1 MSPEHN
7 LSDRSHGHG
16 QRASRLIP
24 DLSPEAKLSRSL
36 SRLSHGRHARR
47 HHEASDD
54 KPRSP
59 SNRRHSSRPKT
70 GPGEEGSTLRE
81 RRGSSSSLREVATS
95 PEPQSPARGQSS
107 GPPSL
112 SSVPGDGTARDAPV
126 LPSWFGGDFLADLH
140 TSIHSPPSSHGSPT
154 ALERLERLEADA
166 LDVAARSPSPMRSTM
181 PRPLR
186 TQHWPSVPAQ
196 PVPGAARGSSGPV
209 GETLTGLRR
218 ASLQL
223 GAEAAAETAARE
235 HAVAGRRRA
244 SVAVV
249 RMGVLREYD
258 AAKVAR
264 ERYDRAA
271 PAREALTK
279 QGSPEQ
285 DKARRLRT
293 AERARVAAER
303 AAREQAEQAE
313 AMRRQAII
321 TERETSFKA
330 AIDKAAGGADR
341 AAIDQA
347 ERAKARWGRAVGSAG
362 FKTMAYHTKLMD
374 RSINSVGAAA
384 LRVARAVEEVA
395 IGAEEEWAG
404 VLCAEEA
411 EDDDA
416 ILFERREVSDEE
428 EATVEPGGLLG
439 RAFGTGP
446 GPGGPK
452 VGLGALGKKVQI
464 GVCLSPTKSSRVKL
478 QEPVAGPSVG
488 KGDPSGRRDLTRDDR
503 RVGDDLQ
510 ADSPPKGFAQAGPTA
525 LERLSVAEEK
535 KAGPVVD
542 DGWYQWAKLPGVAA
556 GAKQGTAADEEGG
569 SGRDGSEQSNIDL
582 GYHRAIDPLLAPA
595 LRTAKRRVVIGRDS
609 RKQALN
615 ESVVALAV
623 EKYGDPDP
631 ERGHTWIGGPGV
643 DWGIYQ
649 DQVFGW
655 GLMGQHDEIVE
666 TKAYGEFAIETMD
679 EFALDVASD
688 TFASTALA
696 HTNLPAVEDLF
707 ARVRSRK
714 PPGGVSEGGAL
725 QELYQLEALAEVKAH
740 KLYDHIDSTPV
751 PEILRVRPQ
760 AAGLFE

>member
-1 MSPEHN
+1 MSPEQQN

-24 DLSPEAKLSRSL
+24 DLSPEQNLSRSL
-36 SRLSHGRHARR
+36 SRLRHGQRARR

-54 KPRSP
+54 KPSGP
-59 SNRRHSSRPKT
+59 SRQRHSSRAKT
-70 GPGEEGSTLRE
+70 GSGEEGSTLWE
-81 RRGSSSSLREVATS
+81 RRGSSGALREVVTS
-95 PEPQSPARGQSS
+95 PQPQSPARGQSS

-112 SSVPGDGTARDAPV
+112 SSVPGNGTARDVPA
-126 LPSWFGGDFLADLH
+126 LPSWFGGDFVADVVQ
-140 TSIHSPPSSHGSPT
+140 SIHSPPSSHGSPT
-154 ALERLERLEADA
+154 ALERLERLEANA

-186 TQHWPSVPAQ
+186 QQHWPTAPAQ
-196 PVPGAARGSSGPV
+196 PVAGAVRITGVV

-223 GAEAAAETAARE
+223 GAEAAAEVAARE
-235 HAVAGRRRA
+235 HAVAGRRQA

-249 RMGVLREYD
+249 KVGVLREYD

-271 PAREALTK
+271 PAREALTR
-279 QGSPEQ
+279 QGSPEH
-285 DKARRLRT
+285 DKARRLRA

-313 AMRRQAII
+313 ADRRQALVD
-321 TERETSFKA
+321 EREAGLQA

-341 AAIDQA
+341 AAIDRA
-347 ERAKARWGRAVGSAG
+347 ERAHARWGLAMKASQ
-362 FKTMAYHTKLMD
+362 FKGMQYHSRLME
-374 RSINSVGAAA
+374 RSVNSVGAAA
-384 LRVARAVEEVA
+384 LRIARAAEEVA
-395 IGAEEEWAG
+395 VGAEEEWAG

-416 ILFERREVSDEE
+416 IHFERTELSGDEE
-428 EATVEPGGLLG
+428 AEEDIGLQGL
-439 RAFGTGP
+439 AFGTGP
-446 GPGGPK
+446 SPGDGPR
-452 VGLGALGKKVQI
+452 VGLGALGKKVQT
-464 GVCLSPTKSSRVKL
+464 GVCLSPTKGGRVKL
-478 QEPVAGPSVG
+478 QEPMAGPSAG
-488 KGDPSGRRDLTRDDR
+488 KGDPSGRRELTRDGR
-503 RVGDDLQ
+503 RVGDDLK
-510 ADSPPKGFAQAGPTA
+510 ADAPVGFAQAAPSA
-525 LERLSVAEEK
+525 LERLSVPEEK
-535 KAGPVVD
+535 RQQQAD
-542 DGWYQWAKLPGVAA
+542 EGWYQWAKLPTVAA
-556 GAKQGTAADEEGG
+556 GARQGTAADEEEG
-569 SGRDGSEQSNIDL
+569 SGRDGSEQSYIDL

-595 LRTAKRRVVIGRDS
+595 LRTAKRRVAIGRDS

-615 ESVVALAV
+615 ESVVALAI

-643 DWGIYQ
+643 DWGIYT

-666 TKAYGEFAIETMD
+666 PKAYGEFAFETMD

-696 HTNLPAVEDLF
+696 GTNLPAVEDLF

-714 PPGGVSEGGAL
+714 PPGGVSKGGAL
-725 QELYQLEALAEVKAH
+725 QELYELEALAEAKQH
-740 KLYDHIDSTPV
+740 RLFDHMDNTPA

-760 AAGLFE
+760 SEGVF